1 MHGDRLDKYPVGK
14 IDETETWKVGEKVRA
29 ERDED
34 NIPLNPFTAGVYV
47 ATMMAQIDVLLEAG
61 HPYSEV
67 VNESVIEA
75 VDSLC
80 PYMHY
85 RGVAFMVD
93 NCSFTAKT
101 RSRKWA
107 PRFDYILEQLAYTSV
122 DNGLPLDDQLL
133 ADFENH
139 PVHNA
144 VEECCKLRPTVDIS
158 CTAETS
164 TKEIVIQ

>member
-1 MHGDRLDKYPVGK
+1 
-14 IDETETWKVGEKVRA
+14 
-29 ERDED
+29 
-34 NIPLNPFTAGVYV
+34 
-47 ATMMAQIDVLLEAG
+47 MMAQCDVLLEAG

-85 RGVAFMVD
+85 RGIAFMVD

-101 RSRKWA
+101 GSRKWA
-107 PRFDYILEQLAYTSV
+107 PRFDYLLEQLAYTAV
-122 DNGLPLDDQLL
+122 DNGKAVDKDLI
-133 ADFENH
+133 AAFENH
-139 PVHNA
+139 RVHKA
-144 VEECCKLRPTVDIS
+144 VEECCKLRPSVDIS
-158 CTAETS
+158 VSATTS